1 LLGGT
6 DQERVSVVREWVET
20 SSRLRGVSVGENRE
34 EQPAEFGNQIE
45 CVRDGLVVN
54 QNEGQSEH
62 ISRRRIRKLRGRQVL
77 LDMVK
82 KAEMERQREVQEL
95 LECRAVSHF
104 PHHNRIQALLRGRF
118 LRNDRPIDNNQSTSI
133 AESELGLLRQKQTVS
148 CLREGFSFRK
158 DNLGYGQAAS
168 NLSDTS
174 SESDIDVNRIE
185 QTGATSSQVV
195 ASVNSEQSKP
205 NNKGSDRLGRSC
217 AHEEETRICESS
229 SNISVERRDGTAQNV
244 DTMPSE
250 DTGNNLTQQS
260 LQIEVREHINIQEQ
274 EQEPSDIHTEESLRG
289 DITVERSNLSNHNNR
304 VEGNIIDNVDLVESV
319 L

>member
-1 LLGGT
+1 
-6 DQERVSVVREWVET
+6 
-20 SSRLRGVSVGENRE
+20 
-34 EQPAEFGNQIE
+34 
-45 CVRDGLVVN
+45 
-54 QNEGQSEH
+54 
-62 ISRRRIRKLRGRQVL
+62 
-77 LDMVK
+77 MVK

-95 LECRAVSHF
+95 LESRAVSHF
-104 PHHNRIQALLRGRF
+104 PHRNRIQALLRGRF
-118 LRNDRPIDNNQSTSI
+118 LRNDRPIDNNRSTSI
-133 AESELGLLRQKQTVS
+133 AESELSLLRQKQTVS

-205 NNKGSDRLGRSC
+205 NNKGSDRLGMSC